1 MITKRGIEADPTKI
15 KAILEMP
22 PPRTEKEVRSFNGK
36 IQYISRFISK
46 LTITCEPLFKLLKK
60 GVLCEWNEK
69 CNAAFQQ
76 MLEYLQNPPVI
87 SPPREGKPMILYL
100 SVTDTAMECMLP
112 QEDDNGVENAV
123 YYLSKKMLGYEQ
135 HYTQLEKTC
144 WALVWVTKRL
154 RHYMLSYSIRRVSR
168 MDPLKYLF
176 EKPALIGK
184 IARWLLLLSEFEIK
198 FVTRKSVKGR
208 AVAEFLLD
216 HPVEGPEDF
225 EFEFPDE
232 GLLQA
237 SNDVWELY
245 FDGASNQ
252 NGYGIG
258 ILLVSPDDSHTPLA

>member
-1 MITKRGIEADPTKI
+1 
-15 KAILEMP
+15 
-22 PPRTEKEVRSFNGK
+22 
-36 IQYISRFISK
+36 
-46 LTITCEPLFKLLKK
+46 
-60 GVLCEWNEK
+60 
-69 CNAAFQQ
+69 
-76 MLEYLQNPPVI
+76 
-87 SPPREGKPMILYL
+87 
-100 SVTDTAMECMLP
+100 
-112 QEDDNGVENAV
+112 
-123 YYLSKKMLGYEQ
+123 
-135 HYTQLEKTC
+135 
-144 WALVWVTKRL
+144 
-154 RHYMLSYSIRRVSR
+154 